1 MPSPRS
7 GRLVDQEAGQR
18 PRGSPGDG
26 TTVGKCAMP
35 DGEMVKVDCEN
46 GGQAEAWDQGLSGD
60 QSLFLSLLWS
70 TLPSFLSLW
79 RTQEVKLE
87 S

>member
-1 MPSPRS
+1 
-7 GRLVDQEAGQR
+7 
-18 PRGSPGDG
+18 
-26 TTVGKCAMP
+26 MP

-60 QSLFLSLLWS
+60 QSLFLSPLWS